1 LIHHSLQFNTV
12 KSNIFIQLYKRSGY
26 ISWLWIAICF
36 SLFACKKD
44 DAVVTPEDET
54 GPYELVT
61 PRNFGD
67 YMIPADNP
75 LTKEGVA
82 LGRMLFYEKKLSN
95 TNTISCASCHQQQ
108 KAFTDGKALSPGS
121 EGILGKRSTM
131 SLANLLWA
139 KRFFWDGRSTTLEE
153 QALIPIQDPV
163 EMHQTLEQAVA
174 KLQQTSEY
182 PAKFKQVFGSEIIT
196 AENIAKALAQ
206 FERTLISA
214 DSKYDRYLAKKYQP
228 TPQEIR
234 GEALFF
240 THPVAG
246 SLRGGNCGD
255 CHGGFLTTLGN
266 FHNNGLDTDF
276 ADIGLEATTGK
287 ASDRGKFKAPSLR
300 NIALTAPYMHDGR
313 FQTLEEVLDH
323 YNEHVQ
329 MSATLDPLIIEAS
342 NEATNPGEPI
352 RLFLTD
358 QEKKD
363 IIAFLHLLTDSTF
376 IADPRF
382 SDPFKK

>member
-1 LIHHSLQFNTV
+1 MTSLWQSYRTLV
-12 KSNIFIQLYKRSGY
+12 WYL
-26 ISWLWIAICF
+26 AV
-36 SLFACKKD
+36 SLAFASCKKD
-44 DAVVTPEDET
+44 DTELIPEEEET
-54 GPYELVT
+54 GPYQLVT

-67 YMIPADNP
+67 YIIPADNP

-82 LGRMLFYEKKLSN
+82 LGRMLFYENKLSN
-95 TNTISCASCHQQQ
+95 NNTISCASCHQQQ

-139 KRFFWDGRSTTLEE
+139 KRFFWDGRATTLEQ

-163 EMHQTLEQAVA
+163 EMHQTLDQAVA
-174 KLQQTSEY
+174 KLQQSLEY
-182 PAKFKQVFGSEIIT
+182 PAKFRQVFGTEIIT

-214 DSKYDRYLAKKYQP
+214 DSRYDRYLAKKYQP
-228 TPQEIR
+228 TAQEIR

-240 THPVAG
+240 THPIAG

-255 CHGGFLTTLGN
+255 CHGGFLTTFGN
-266 FHNNGLDTDF
+266 FHNNGLDTNFVDT
-276 ADIGLEATTGK
+276 GLEGTTGK
-287 ASDRGKFKAPSLR
+287 ATDQGKFKAPTLR

-313 FQTLEEVLDH
+313 FQTLEQVLDH

-329 MSATLDPLIIEAS
+329 MSTTLDPLIIEAS
-342 NEATNPGEPI
+342 NETSESGDPVK
-352 RLFLTD
+352 LFLSE

-363 IIAFLHLLTDSTF
+363 IVAFLHLLTDSTF
-376 IADPRF
+376 IMDSRF

>member
-1 LIHHSLQFNTV
+1 MER
-12 KSNIFIQLYKRSGY
+12 KSFTSIYKLVGCNSV
-26 ISWLWIAICF
+26 LWIILALGF
-36 SLFACKKD
+36 VACKKD
-44 DAVVTPEDET
+44 DAQTTPDEDET
-54 GPYELVT
+54 GPYELQT
-61 PRNFGD
+61 PGNFGD
-67 YMIPADNP
+67 YLIPANNP

-95 TNTISCASCHQQQ
+95 NNTISCASCHQQQ

-139 KRFFWDGRSTTLEE
+139 KRFFWDGRATTLEQ

-174 KLQQTSEY
+174 KLQQTPEY
-182 PAKFKQVFGSEIIT
+182 PTRFKLVFGSETIT

-214 DSKYDRYLAKKYQP
+214 DSRYDQYLAKKYQP
-228 TPQEIR
+228 TAQELR

-240 THPVAG
+240 THPIAG

-276 ADIGLEATTGK
+276 PDIGLEGTTGK
-287 ASDRGKFKAPSLR
+287 TSDRGKFKAPTLR

-313 FQTLEEVLDH
+313 FETLEEVLDH

-342 NEATNPGEPI
+342 NEVSEPGAPVK
-352 RLFLTD
+352 LFLSE

-363 IIAFLHLLTDSTF
+363 IIAFMQLLTDSTF
-376 IADPRF
+376 VTDSRF
-382 SDPFKK
+382 SDPFEK

>member
-1 LIHHSLQFNTV
+1 MPERNKFTSWFQFNRTLV
-12 KSNIFIQLYKRSGY
+12 WWMAVSMAFT
-26 ISWLWIAICF
+26 C
-36 SLFACKKD
+36 CKKD
-44 DAVVTPEDET
+44 DAVIIPEDET

-67 YMIPADNP
+67 YIIPADNP

-82 LGRMLFYEKKLSN
+82 LGRMLFYERRLSN
-95 TNTISCASCHQQQ
+95 NNTISCASCHQQQ

-139 KRFFWDGRSTTLEE
+139 KRFFWDGRATTLEQ
-153 QALIPIQDPV
+153 QALIPIQDRV
-163 EMHQTLEQAVA
+163 EMHQTLEQSVA

-182 PAKFKQVFGSEIIT
+182 PAKFKQVFGSETIT

-206 FERTLISA
+206 FERTLVSA
-214 DSKYDRYLAKKYQP
+214 DSKYDQYLAKKYQP
-228 TPQEIR
+228 TPQELR
-234 GEALFF
+234 GEALFI
-240 THPVAG
+240 THPIAG

-266 FHNNGLDTDF
+266 FHNNGLDADF
-276 ADIGLEATTGK
+276 VDIGLEGTTAK
-287 ASDRGKFKAPSLR
+287 ETDRGKFKAPTLR

-313 FQTLEEVLDH
+313 FQSLEEVLNH
-323 YNEHVQ
+323 YNEHVK
-329 MSATLDPLIIEAS
+329 MSATLDPLIIQAS
-342 NEATNPGEPI
+342 NETSTPGAPI
-352 RLFLTD
+352 QLFLSE

-363 IIAFLHLLTDSTF
+363 IIAFLHMLTDSTF
-376 IADPRF
+376 ITDSRF